1 MITNVNSQ
9 KLKGSEI
16 VVRCLEEQG
25 VEYVFAYPGGSVIP
39 LFDAFYRL
47 DHNIHQVEPCHEQN
61 GIHAAEGYARA
72 SGKVGVGITTSGPGA
87 TNAIT
92 GIANAHLDSQPLVV
106 FTGQVTQGLL
116 GKDSFQ
122 EVDVTSITM
131 PITKHNFIIKD
142 VTMLAP
148 TIREAFRIAQSGR
161 PGPVVIDVPKDIF
174 LAEAEYTPQEPYFLD
189 NASPQ
194 PQRDAINRAA
204 EYINKAE
211 RPVIYAGGGVIK
223 SGASEMLVKFAEKTG
238 IPVANSLMGL
248 GSIPRDNPLSLGLVG
263 MHGSQECNLAVINCD
278 TLIAVG
284 ARFSDR
290 VTGNINEFM
299 RDKKIIQI
307 DVDPTEFEKNVE
319 ANVHICADISDV
331 LPKLFPLVHEK
342 AYPQWYAQIRE
353 WPLPEKPDNEY
364 HPKEIIKHINC
375 AFEDAYVVTEVGQHQ
390 MWVGQYWQ
398 FKFPGQYITSGGL
411 GTMGFGLGAA
421 IGASFAKPDHQVVLV
436 SGDGSFRMNFQ
447 ELTTVSRYHV
457 PIKIFLFDNETL
469 GMVRQWQKLFN
480 DRRYA
485 QTDLN
490 DHAVDYN
497 KLADAFGIRNY
508 LVDDLESLDKTLD
521 EIKDLDEP
529 VLVHCKIDN
538 EEGVYPM
545 VPAGKPIDE
554 IYYE

>member
-1 MITNVNSQ
+1 MINSQ
-9 KLKGSEI
+9 ILKGSEI
-16 VVRCLEEQG
+16 VVKCLEEQQ
-25 VEYVFAYPGGSVIP
+25 VDFVFSYPGGSVIP

-47 DHNIHQVEPCHEQN
+47 EHNIFQVEPCHEQN

-92 GIANAHLDSQPLVV
+92 GIANAHLDSTPLVV
-106 FTGQVTQGLL
+106 ITGQVTQQLL

-142 VTMLAP
+142 ITMLAP

-174 LAEAEYTPQEPYFLD
+174 MAEAEYAPQEPYSLD
-189 NASPQ
+189 GASPR
-194 PQRDAINRAA
+194 PQRDALNRAARYINRA
-204 EYINKAE
+204 E
-211 RPVIYAGGGVIK
+211 RPIIYAGGGVLK
-223 SGASEMLVKFAEKTG
+223 SGATRELVAFAEKTG

-319 ANVHICADISDV
+319 ANVHICADVSDA
-331 LPKLFPLVHEK
+331 LPKLYELVEEK
-342 AYPQWYAQIRE
+342 TYPEWYAQIAE
-353 WPLPEKPDNEY
+353 WPLPEKSENSY
-364 HPKEIIKHINC
+364 YPKTIIHHINR
-375 AFEDAYVVTEVGQHQ
+375 AFKDAYVVTEVGQHQ

-398 FKFPGQYITSGGL
+398 FQFPGQYITSGGL

-421 IGASFAKPDHQVVLV
+421 IGCQFAKPGHDVVLV
-436 SGDGSFRMNFQ
+436 AGDGSFRMNFI
-447 ELTTVSRYHV
+447 ELTTVRRYNL

-485 QTDLN
+485 QTDLD
-490 DHAVDYN
+490 DHAVNYL
-497 KLADAFGIRNY
+497 KLAEAFNIRSY
-508 LVDDLESLDKTLD
+508 EVTDLASLDKTLA
-521 EIKDLDEP
+521 EIRDLDEP
-529 VLVHCKIDN
+529 VLVHCHIDN

>member
-364 HPKEIIKHINC
+364 HPKEIIKHINR